1 MMAARSCTP
10 GGRLHTVRIAGSKLR
25 VCDSQTHD
33 ATTKTTAMASRLSWV
48 KTRRRRGVRSGD
60 AWSHWLHLSPTASIT
75 AASHEES
82 DGARRLGGCVE
93 HDDGTGGPGAGSDLA
108 LRSLD
113 CLSSEVP
120 RDVPTCTPRTWS
132 RLAIEQHPRA
142 TSATSATTPPTAPAA
157 AMAIISA
164 SAMIRS
170 ISLFHMTLAVVLL
183 RSPQIIANQSMVLL
197 LGQSMQLVSNPLP
210 ARRPLRAAS

>member
-1 MMAARSCTP
+1 MRGFSFSMMAARSCTP

-93 HDDGTGGPGAGSDLA
+93 HGDGMGARSRERLGAAEFRLSLVRSATRRSDL
-108 LRSLD
+108 
-113 CLSSEVP
+113 
-120 RDVPTCTPRTWS
+120 
-132 RLAIEQHPRA
+132 HA
-142 TSATSATTPPTAPAA
+142 THLEPPC
-157 AMAIISA
+157 
-164 SAMIRS
+164 
-170 ISLFHMTLAVVLL
+170 
-183 RSPQIIANQSMVLL
+183 N
-197 LGQSMQLVSNPLP
+197 
-210 ARRPLRAAS
+210 

>member
-1 MMAARSCTP
+1 M
-10 GGRLHTVRIAGSKLR
+10 GL
-25 VCDSQTHD
+25 D
-33 ATTKTTAMASRLSWV
+33 AWVGAWSTAMGW
-48 KTRRRRGVRSGD
+48 
-60 AWSHWLHLSPTASIT
+60 
-75 AASHEES
+75 
-82 DGARRLGGCVE
+82 
-93 HDDGTGGPGAGSDLA
+93 GPAAGSDLA

-120 RDVPTCTPRTWS
+120 RDVSTCTPRRTWS

-142 TSATSATTPPTAPAA
+142 TSATRATTPPTAPAA

-197 LGQSMQLVSNPLP
+197 LGQSMQLVSTPLL